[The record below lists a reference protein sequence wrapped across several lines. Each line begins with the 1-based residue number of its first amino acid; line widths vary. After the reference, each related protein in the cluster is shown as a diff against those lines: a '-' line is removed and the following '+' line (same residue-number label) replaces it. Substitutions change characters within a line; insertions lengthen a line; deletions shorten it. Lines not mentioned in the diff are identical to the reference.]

1 MKYSIIFSVL
11 FVISTITTNI
21 NAQTTQQEQATS
33 ENDHRRNDTERQSE
47 NPKEN
52 LTPEQK
58 AQKQADH
65 LQKKLGLSEE
75 QKMKVYDLN
84 LARVTQ
90 SKALRD
96 KNKVSI
102 NKQGSKEEIQKIRT
116 DYDKGLTSILNDDQ
130 QKIWTQMKV
139 DAKAKKDARH
149 AQKGSNSKKPAE
161 KNTTADED
169 LDNLDAE

>member
-1 MKYSIIFSVL
+1 MKYSIIFSML
-11 FVISTITTNI
+11 FLTSTLTVHV
-21 NAQTTQQEQATS
+21 NAQTTQQDQSTS
-33 ENDHRRNDTERQSE
+33 ENPHRRNETERQSE
-47 NPKEN
+47 KPKQA

-84 LARVTQ
+84 LARITQ

-96 KNKVSI
+96 KNKSSD
-102 NKQGSKEEIQKIRT
+102 NKQGSKEEFQKIRT

-130 QKIWTQMKV
+130 QKTWAQMKA
-139 DAKAKKDARH
+139 DAKAKKDAHH
-149 AQKGSNSKKPAE
+149 AQKGSNGKKPAD
-161 KNTTADED
+161 KPAPTDED
-169 LDNLDAE
+169 PDNLDVD